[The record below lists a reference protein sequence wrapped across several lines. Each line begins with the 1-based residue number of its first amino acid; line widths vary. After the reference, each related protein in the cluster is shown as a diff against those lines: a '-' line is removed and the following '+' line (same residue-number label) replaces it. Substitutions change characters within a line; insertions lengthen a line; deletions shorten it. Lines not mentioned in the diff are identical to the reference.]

1 MPRSRDDAFN
11 DLLVELSHKMSEVN
25 VQELSVVG
33 GLRLNSGYR
42 APPPT
47 ALDVLLG
54 LRNQGEFS
62 PHCCAR
68 LSGHLRRIYRCDL
81 ADLVRDYMHV
91 YATVPDADPPPEKS
105 IYTRNYTR
113 TIIYT
118 RMH

>member
-1 MPRSRDDAFN
+1 M
-11 DLLVELSHKMSEVN
+11 
-25 VQELSVVG
+25 G

-68 LSGHLRRIYRCDL
+68 LREYLQRIYCCDL
-81 ADLVRDYMHV
+81 ADLVEQYI
-91 YATVPDADPPPEKS
+91 ATVADRDADPLPEKRMRS
-105 IYTRNYTR
+105 TVIY
-113 TIIYT
+113 IILL
-118 RMH
+118 